1 MLPSSDL
8 ARLLS
13 MRTIFR
19 SVLLVIEIL
28 AWYAFGRYAWYKDHP
43 DRHWSERHYLVTDE
57 TSHS

>member
-19 SVLLVIEIL
+19 SVLLMIEIL
-28 AWYAFGRYAWYKDHP
+28 AWYAFGRWAWYKDHP
-43 DRHWSERHYLVTDE
+43 GRHWSERHYL
-57 TSHS
+57 